1 MENGVSENVDDD
13 IEVTGCDVISL
24 SLGTYIAPCLMQ
36 NVTNPYLTLNV
47 GTL

>member
-1 MENGVSENVDDD
+1 MENDVSETVDDD
-13 IEVTGCDVISL
+13 IEVSGCDVVSL